1 MILAAALLAL
11 ATGAAAA
18 PPSASEVRARV
29 RAWRE
34 AHAPAI
40 VRELADLVALPNV
53 ATDRPAIRRNADAIK
68 TLLERRGFAAAL
80 LESEGSPP
88 AVHGE
93 LAAPGA
99 RRTLMV
105 YAHYDGQPVVPADWA
120 GDPWTPVLRDGP
132 LDGGGKE
139 VALDAVDG
147 RRDGEWRLYGRSTSD
162 DKAPIVALLAAV
174 DALRASGIPPSVNLE
189 VFFEGEEEA
198 GSPHLE
204 AMLSRHASRLKADV
218 WVFCDGPVHQSR
230 RHQIY
235 WGARGVMGVEMTVY
249 GARRSLHSGHY
260 GNWAPNPAAVLA
272 HLIAGLR
279 AADGRITIAGFDDD
293 VRPLTEAEK
302 AAAAAAPDVDEA
314 LRDELALGGTEPGRL
329 VDRILLPALNVRG
342 LASGQVGEKA
352 SNSIPVQA
360 TASIDFRLVPDQTPA
375 KVRARVEAHLAAQG
389 WHVVHET
396 PADALRRRH
405 PRIVKLEWEAGYP
418 PWRTPM
424 DLPAPAAV
432 ARVVEEA
439 VGVPVIRLP
448 TLGGSLPV
456 FVFEEVLGAHV
467 VGLPIANHD
476 NSQHAAN
483 ENLRLQ
489 NLWDGIEIYAGL
501 LARLGQAL
509 D

>member
-1 MILAAALLAL
+1 MILAAALLL
-11 ATGAAAA
+11 AVTADAA
-18 PPSASEVRARV
+18 PSAPEVRARV

-40 VRELADLVALPNV
+40 VRELADLVALPNL
-53 ATDRPAIRRNADAIK
+53 ASDGPAIRRNADAIK
-68 TLLERRGFAAAL
+68 TLLERRGFAAAR
-80 LESEGSPP
+80 LESSGSPP
-88 AVHGE
+88 AVFGE
-93 LAAPGA
+93 RTTPGA
-99 RRTLMV
+99 RRTLRV

-120 GDPWTPVLRDGP
+120 SDPWTPVLLDGP
-132 LDGGGKE
+132 RDRGGKA
-139 VALDAVDG
+139 VALDAADG

-162 DKAPIVALLAAV
+162 DKAPIVALLAAL
-174 DALRASGIPPSVNLE
+174 DALRAAGIPPSVNLK

-204 AMLSRHASRLKADV
+204 AMLARHASLLKADL

-235 WGARGVMGVEMTVY
+235 WGARGVMGLEMTVY

-272 HLIAGLR
+272 HLIAGMR

-293 VRPLTEAEK
+293 VRPLSEAEK
-302 AAAAAAPDVDEA
+302 AAAAAAPDADEA
-314 LRDELALGGTEPGRL
+314 LRDELALGATEPGRL
-329 VDRILLPALNVRG
+329 VERILRPALNVRG
-342 LASGQVGEKA
+342 LSSGQVGSKA
-352 SNSIPVQA
+352 SNSIPTGA
-360 TASIDFRLVPDQTPA
+360 TASIDFRLVPDQTPDR
-375 KVRARVEAHLAAQG
+375 VRARVEAHLAAQG

-396 PADALRRRH
+396 PDDALRRRH
-405 PRIVKLEWEAGYP
+405 PKIVNLEWEAGYP
-418 PWRTPM
+418 AWRTSM
-424 DLPAPAAV
+424 DLPASRAF
-432 ARVVEEA
+432 ARVVEESLGA
-439 VGVPVIRLP
+439 PVVRLP

-456 FVFEEVLGAHV
+456 HVFEKVLGAPV

-476 NSQHAAN
+476 NAQHAAN

-501 LARLGQAL
+501 LAGLGPAL